1 MGTMRSMEM
10 GMGLGRGRS
19 FFFLY
24 WKRDHTM
31 PPAHVREAHKQPQL
45 SGKCPHWTGSRP

>member
-19 FFFLY
+19 FFFFTGRETTRCHL
-24 WKRDHTM
+24 HT
-31 PPAHVREAHKQPQL
+31 
-45 SGKCPHWTGSRP
+45 